1 MIRLLETFYRHRL
14 LLLTPL
20 VLCTI
25 VGVGLALNQ
34 PRVYESTAQL
44 WVDRTSIRE
53 IRPDNAFFS
62 PADTQTGVFAEL
74 LTTRAFCVKV
84 GHRGPLAD
92 YIAQHKQIAGYDPL
106 HPELGSLGWLGNS
119 FGSRSATPDQV
130 DDVVFQ
136 TITKGARV
144 SSSGAEIVAITFG
157 YPDPRVVSGTLQ
169 ALIDQFLEEVQGN
182 RKAQARA
189 AADFYQQRAK
199 EQEPLL
205 NQADAKIDLYLASHP
220 QQVSGPADAT
230 LAQLRRDDDLIR
242 RRYESFLQKL
252 DDASLTV
259 AEADLSA
266 PNGFRLI
273 DAPRAPAQPLGRLA
287 NKSALAMVAGG
298 IGLGLFI
305 SAIGLV
311 LLYLADHSL
320 RRTEDVQPALG
331 LHVVA
336 SAPLV
341 RGGGIVL
348 DQRRRFGSDRARDA
362 EAEPRER
369 SRG

>member
-1 MIRLLETFYRHRL
+1 MVI
-14 LLLTPL
+14 
-20 VLCTI
+20 
-25 VGVGLALNQ
+25 GVGLALSQ
-34 PRVYESTAQL
+34 PRMYESTAQL

-92 YIAQHKQIAGYDPL
+92 YLMQRHQIAGYDPL
-106 HPELGSLGWLGNS
+106 QPELGSLGWLGGR
-119 FGSRSATPDQV
+119 FGSLSPTPERE
-130 DDVVFQ
+130 DDAIFQ

-144 SSSGAEIVAITFG
+144 SASGAEIVAITFG
-157 YPDPRVVSGTLQ
+157 YPDPGVVSGTLQ
-169 ALIDQFLEEVQGN
+169 ALVDQFLEEVQGN

-189 AADFYQQRAK
+189 AVDFYQQRAN

-205 NQADAKIDLYLASHP
+205 AAADARIDRYLADHP
-220 QQVSGPADAT
+220 QQVSGTPDAT
-230 LAQLRRDDDLIR
+230 LSQLRRDDDLIR

-259 AEADLSA
+259 AEADLAA

-273 DAPRAPAQPLGRLA
+273 DAPRTPTQPLGRFA
-287 NKSALAMVAGG
+287 NKTVLALIAGG
-298 IGLGLFI
+298 VGLGMFV

-320 RRTEDVQPALG
+320 RRPDDVEPALG

-341 RGGGIVL
+341 KGGALAVER
-348 DQRRRFGSDRARDA
+348 RRRFRSDRGYNVVP
-362 EAEPRER
+362 EPRER
-369 SRG
+369 SGD